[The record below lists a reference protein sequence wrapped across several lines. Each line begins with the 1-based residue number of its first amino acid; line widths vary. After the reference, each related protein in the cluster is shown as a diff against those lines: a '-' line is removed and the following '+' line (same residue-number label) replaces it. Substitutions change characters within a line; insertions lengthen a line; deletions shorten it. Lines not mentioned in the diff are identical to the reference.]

1 MLFICVPNCG
11 HMKLFT
17 TLLIFFL
24 IISSNLGLAQ
34 DYSRLKVFA
43 NELELNKLANLGV
56 TIDHGIHKE
65 GVFFISDFSKEER
78 QIMDTYDFNYEVLI
92 EDVQAYYIQ
101 ELAKPASKDEGDFKN
116 LSCSGSGAG
125 GSGFNPATPTHFN
138 LGTMGGY
145 LKYEEMLAELDEM
158 VATYPNLIS
167 AKAPISTF
175 LTAQNRPLY
184 HVRIS
189 DNPNIDES
197 GEPKVLYTA
206 IHHAREP
213 MSLMETIFFMWYVLE
228 NYGTNSEITYLV
240 NHMQLYFV
248 PCINPDGYVYNQ
260 TTNPNGGGM
269 WRKNRRLNSGGSYGV
284 DLNRN
289 YSYGW
294 GTTGTS
300 FTQTNETYCGTAAF
314 SEPETQAMRWLVQ
327 NNKFVTAFNAHTY
340 AEDILFPIGTTTAEF
355 ADHHDYFQEYTN
367 LMVEFNGYGAI
378 KSSALYPASGD
389 SDDYMYKVDIGVG
402 VKDTMFVHTPEVG
415 TAFWQPSSQINS
427 TCQEMVYPNLILA
440 HVAGIFIVTTD
451 QDPSNIATLSGNF
464 NHQARRLG
472 RENGPVTVSIVP
484 LQNIVSVGSPVV
496 HDLALQQNGL
506 GAISY
511 TLNPAIQFG
520 NQIKYIL
527 QTDNGY
533 WIKKD
538 TIVKTYGAYTLQVT
552 ENGTAATNWT
562 GNWSTT
568 TSTFVSAPRS
578 FTDTPTGNYVN
589 NANTTYTYAPTIDLS
604 NAVAAKLN
612 FWAKWDIEAD
622 YDYVQLQVSTDNGA
636 TWVGQCG
643 LYTVAGN
650 SANGSVQP
658 NNQPVWEG
666 VQSTWVQEEIQL
678 SDYLGQVIK
687 VRFQLRSDGGT
698 RKDGFYFDDFSI
710 YYNDA
715 GPTVAPVAQ
724 FQTPTVLCSGT
735 PILFTD
741 FSQNLPTAWAWDF
754 GDGFT
759 SIEQNPS
766 NVFAPGTYTV
776 TLTVTNA
783 AGTSTVSQQITV
795 QSSPVVGLSI
805 ADSDLVLCI
814 EDGAV
819 PMVVTPQ
826 DATIS
831 GLGVSGLTF
840 DPTGLALGP
849 LTLTASAT
857 DPNTGCTGTAAL
869 TVILESC
876 AQLNEAELLDFSV
889 YPNPSTGQLF
899 FNNLNTDAQLTMYD
913 AQGKVVGEW
922 TYQNQAIQ
930 LQVCEGVYY
939 LAAQWNG
946 QKQHKKVLVLG
957 TN

>member
-1 MLFICVPNCG
+1 VFQIALK
-11 HMKLFT
+11 MKLSS
-17 TLLIFFL
+17 IFFFVFVAFNTY
-24 IISSNLGLAQ
+24 SCWAQ
-34 DYSRLKVFA
+34 DYSRLKIFA
-43 NELELNKLANLGV
+43 TDLELNKLANLGV
-56 TIDHGIHKE
+56 AVDHGIRKE

-78 QIMDTYDFNYEVLI
+78 QIMDSFDFNYEVLI
-92 EDVQAYYIQ
+92 EDVQAYYIE
-101 ELAKPASKDEGDFKN
+101 ELNKPASKEGAALKN
-116 LSCSGSGAG
+116 TACTGSGNG
-125 GSGFNPATPTHFN
+125 GSIFTPSVPTHFN

-158 VATYPNLIS
+158 VATYPNLIT

-189 DNPNIDES
+189 DNPNVDES
-197 GEPKVLYTA
+197 GEPKVLYTS

-228 NYGTNSEITYLV
+228 NYGTNPEVTYLV

-355 ADHHDYFQEYTN
+355 APHHNYFQEYTN
-367 LMVEFNGYGAI
+367 IMVEFNGYTAM

-415 TAFWQPSSQINS
+415 TAFWQPSSEIIP
-427 TCQEMVYPNLILA
+427 TCQEMIYPNLILA
-440 HVAGIFIVTTD
+440 HVAGIYYVTTD
-451 QDPSNIATLSGNF
+451 QDPSNIATLTGNF

-472 RENGPVTVSIVP
+472 RENGAVTVSILP
-484 LQNIVSVGSPVV
+484 LQNIVSVGAPVV
-496 HDLALQQNGL
+496 HNLAIQQNGNA
-506 GAISY
+506 GISY
-511 TLNPAIQFG
+511 TLNPNIQFG
-520 NQIKYIL
+520 DQIKYIL

-533 WIKKD
+533 WVKKD
-538 TIVKTYGAYTLQVT
+538 TIVKTYGSFTLQVT
-552 ENGTAATNWT
+552 ENATTANNWT
-562 GNWSTT
+562 GNWNTT
-568 TSTFVSAPRS
+568 TTTFVSAPRS
-578 FTDTPTGNYVN
+578 FTDTPTGNYIN
-589 NANTTYTYAPTIDLS
+589 NANTTYTYVPTIDLT

-622 YDYVQLQVSTDNGA
+622 YDFVQLQVSTDNGS

-666 VQSTWVQEEIQL
+666 TQSTWVQEEIQL
-678 SDYLGQVIK
+678 SDYLGQIIK
-687 VRFQLRSDGGT
+687 VRFQLKSDGGT

-710 YYNDA
+710 YYNEA
-715 GPTVAPVAQ
+715 GPTVAPLAQ
-724 FQTPTVLCSGT
+724 FQAPVSLCSGT
-735 PILFTD
+735 TIQFTD
-741 FSQNLPTAWAWDF
+741 LSQNLPTTWFWDF
-754 GDGFT
+754 GDGTT
-759 SIEQNPS
+759 SSDQNPS
-766 NVFAPGTYTV
+766 HVFAPGTYTV
-776 TLTVTNA
+776 ALTVSNA
-783 AGTSTVSQQITV
+783 AGTNTSTQQITV
-795 QSSPVVGLSI
+795 QNTPAVGLAI
-805 ADSDLVLCI
+805 ADTDLVLCAQ
-814 EDGAV
+814 DGPVALN
-819 PMVVTPQ
+819 VTPQ
-826 DATIS
+826 DATVN
-831 GLGVSGLTF
+831 GLGVSGLSF

-849 LTLTASAT
+849 ITLTATAVDVNS
-857 DPNTGCTGTAAL
+857 GCSGSTEL
-869 TVILESC
+869 TIIIEDC
-876 AQLNEAELLDFSV
+876 AQLDNITALNFNV
-889 YPNPSTGQLF
+889 YPNPTSGILQIADLLPETQLQLF
-899 FNNLNTDAQLTMYD
+899 D
-913 AQGKVVGEW
+913 AQGKLIGTWLCMAQKETIELNVS
-922 TYQNQAIQ
+922 
-930 LQVCEGVYY
+930 EGVYY
-939 LAAQWNG
+939 LEANWQG
-946 QKQHKKVLVLG
+946 QQQRTKIVVLD
-957 TN
+957 